1 MATATGTTTTAF
13 PRLSSLASEVIDDLP
28 SVKLLKRLHPPTHKL
43 IAITKSMNHHL
54 TSLLEIIQDRD
65 EERDRLRKE
74 VHRMRAMLP
83 RESAASSGSMRPS
96 LSAAAAT
103 TGPGSRPVSFIS
115 IEESSGPET
124 TSASERNQESED
136 DGASNRSPTQAHPT
150 VSENIGEDVASVER
164 IIETTIASQDVEANP
179 EQPPSQIG
187 PGNTS
192 PTTFKVPKTEANVSS
207 NDEPEDETSEVMV
220 ENTEDDSAV

>member
-1 MATATGTTTTAF
+1 MFVIQTCF
-13 PRLSSLASEVIDDLP
+13 QSSRNLS
-28 SVKLLKRLHPPTHKL
+28 KLVYLNLWQ
-43 IAITKSMNHHL
+43 L
-54 TSLLEIIQDRD
+54 TSFVAFTLQEIIQDRD

-83 RESAASSGSMRPS
+83 RESAVSSGSMRPS

-136 DGASNRSPTQAHPT
+136 DGGKWFVKFAFSRDFIIFRVIFFSDWNSWIIPLLSAFFHQKFLKIYFRQLQMVADSYR
-150 VSENIGEDVASVER
+150 ILIRKEDGLA
-164 IIETTIASQDVEANP
+164 
-179 EQPPSQIG
+179 
-187 PGNTS
+187 
-192 PTTFKVPKTEANVSS
+192 
-207 NDEPEDETSEVMV
+207 
-220 ENTEDDSAV
+220 